1 MFMSFI
7 VPAITISISEIAIS
21 VIVGFK
27 IYSPSTRPT
36 RTSDIGPLNGISD
49 TAIAAEAAKPHKA
62 SGL

>member
-21 VIVGFK
+21 AIVGFK

-36 RTSDIGPLNGISD
+36 RTSDIGPLNGISE